1 MTKLSVNINKVAT
14 LRNARGGDNPNVLL
28 AAERV
33 QAWGAQGV
41 TVHPRPD
48 ERHITYKDA
57 QQLKGVISTEYNIE
71 GNPIP
76 RFMELVTSIRPQ
88 QVTLV
93 PDAENA
99 ITSNAGWDTVA
110 NAEHLHS
117 IVLVLKEKGI
127 RVSIFVDPDVRMVEG
142 AAKVGADRVELY
154 TEPYAKGYAR
164 SREAAI
170 EPYVVAAKRAK
181 ELGLMVNAGHDLDLV
196 NLSYIIE
203 RIPWIA
209 EVSIGHAL
217 ICDALYMGLE
227 KSIASYLDAIRTG
240 SGGAA
245 Q

>member
-93 PDAENA
+93 PDAESA
-99 ITSNAGWDTVA
+99 ITSNAGWDTIA
-110 NAEHLHS
+110 NAEYLHS
-117 IVLVLKEKGI
+117 IVLALKEKGI

-164 SREAAI
+164 NREVAI

-240 SGGAA
+240 SEAA
-245 Q
+245 AH